1 MIEYWKLFGV
11 CFMYLISYVVM
22 SKRHTH
28 HGSVLVI
35 APALLLPAYR
45 RYEAPQG
52 AVRYAVS
59 IGEALPML
67 AHEQIAAIV
76 YHEHEAQIEMGRS
89 LAHWFANVRGAAPLL
104 AVVASLDDAA
114 GPLAQ
119 ASPDVSALQP
129 YASMVFSKYH
139 HRPDEVIAMVVE
151 NFVSTKKKKQKA

>member
-1 MIEYWKLFGV
+1 
-11 CFMYLISYVVM
+11 M
-22 SKRHTH
+22 SKRLTH

-35 APALLLPAYR
+35 APALLQPAYR

-52 AVRYAVS
+52 AVRYAAS
-59 IGEALPML
+59 MGEALPIL
-67 AHEQIAAIV
+67 AHEHIAAIV

-104 AVVASLDDAA
+104 AVVAGLDNAASLH
-114 GPLAQ
+114 L
-119 ASPDVSALQP
+119 SVLQP

-151 NFVSTKKKKQKA
+151 NFVATKKKKKMV